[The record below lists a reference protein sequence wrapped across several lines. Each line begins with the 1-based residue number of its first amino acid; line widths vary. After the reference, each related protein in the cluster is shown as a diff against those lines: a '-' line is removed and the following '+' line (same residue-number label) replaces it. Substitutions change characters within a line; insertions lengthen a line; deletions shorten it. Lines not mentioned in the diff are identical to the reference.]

1 MHQTILRWLVRVF
14 DDPSRQGWV
23 PVSLLERS
31 GEEEV
36 KLPADDI
43 RPEVDG
49 QRRE

>member
-1 MHQTILRWLVRVF
+1 MILRWLVRVF

-23 PVSLLERS
+23 PASILERS

-36 KLPADDI
+36 KLLADSMT
-43 RPEVDG
+43 PEFDG